1 MPNGLQASAA
11 SASLVLLAW
20 QAATDNVGVTGYRV
34 FRDGVQI
41 ATPAT
46 NTHSDATVAASS
58 NYSYTVAAV
67 DAAGN
72 ASPPSSAAPAT
83 TPAPAGN
90 VITATPTNYRTLL
103 AGLKPGDTLLLA
115 PGNYG
120 TDANGN
126 DTADPPGLP
135 IFNMHGTAAQPIT
148 IKGPDGGPKPLL
160 IGRSTHNTI
169 RFSNASYIVIKGI
182 EVDGRDLGGSGVSA
196 SGAVHHV
203 TLEDLTI
210 RGVGGDQSNV
220 GISSTGAYA
229 WNWTIRRN
237 LIDGAGTGMYLGNSD
252 GTSPFVAG
260 LIEGNVVK
268 NTIGYNVQVK
278 HQVVWNSPPADMPT
292 GATTTIIRNNVF
304 SKLSSFVSAA
314 GARPNL
320 LVGDQPPSGPGASNG
335 FEIYGNFFWQ
345 NPTEAL
351 FQGEGNI
358 ALYNNLMVNES
369 GSAVNVQR
377 HNGAVRTVRIFSN
390 TIVAA
395 GGGISVSGGQTGSTQ
410 RVSGNAVFA
419 AAPISISGADATE
432 ADNVTATV
440 ANASTYLVNPAGALG
455 ALDLFPK
462 TGQLVRPTLS
472 TAGLSGYT
480 AYDRDFNGRA
490 RTWTVRGAYTEEGT
504 NPGWRPAL
512 DFKP

>member
-46 NTHSDATVAASS
+46 NTYSDATVAASS

-72 ASPPSSAAPAT
+72 ASPPSSAAPAA

-90 VITATPTNYRTLL
+90 VIAATPTNYRTLL

-196 SGAVHHV
+196 SGAVHRR
-203 TLEDLTI
+203 TSSCAP
-210 RGVGGDQSNV
+210 RSSPAW
-220 GISSTGAYA
+220 SSTSARAPSCSNPASRCGTAPGSRARLRRPEPRCSAASSGVRVRPGMPGARRDPRSVFLGYA
-229 WNWTIRRN
+229 NKATTGSWATAWS
-237 LIDGAGTGMYLGNSD
+237 GTG
-252 GTSPFVAG
+252 
-260 LIEGNVVK
+260 
-268 NTIGYNVQVK
+268 
-278 HQVVWNSPPADMPT
+278 
-292 GATTTIIRNNVF
+292 
-304 SKLSSFVSAA
+304 
-314 GARPNL
+314 
-320 LVGDQPPSGPGASNG
+320 
-335 FEIYGNFFWQ
+335 
-345 NPTEAL
+345 
-351 FQGEGNI
+351 
-358 ALYNNLMVNES
+358 
-369 GSAVNVQR
+369 
-377 HNGAVRTVRIFSN
+377 
-390 TIVAA
+390 
-395 GGGISVSGGQTGSTQ
+395 
-410 RVSGNAVFA
+410 
-419 AAPISISGADATE
+419 
-432 ADNVTATV
+432 
-440 ANASTYLVNPAGALG
+440 
-455 ALDLFPK
+455 
-462 TGQLVRPTLS
+462 
-472 TAGLSGYT
+472 
-480 AYDRDFNGRA
+480 
-490 RTWTVRGAYTEEGT
+490 
-504 NPGWRPAL
+504 
-512 DFKP
+512 